1 MKYASLKVKKSEQ
14 YKIPALDGGI
24 DTSKYDGLIPD
35 NCFCDCKNIWNKK
48 GTLTNRPAILPNSD
62 SVVDLLYSGYG
73 DFIKGLTLTDTLVY
87 IDGNPKKIGYCVE
100 GDNVSY
106 NIFRPYLV
114 DSNGNLTEMG
124 NIEFHRVTQDLYNR
138 FESVFFMVANATVGS
153 GIYAFI
159 TRRNEDVYPNEYL
172 YSIYEASSDLSSWQ
186 RLYDDDFYVPT
197 VFMNGRGNNF
207 DYQIE
212 SLNAYLEEPVELEP
226 FNMLTGRFKA
236 YFSSDGYS
244 TTFELPF
251 GELDTQGVMCRVY
264 TTSQTYTD
272 FIVDVTTDNAMGY
285 ILGYYV
291 KFKINRSTGTFSFY
305 FNDEL
310 FSVPKM
316 GSYGGNNIQITTSKT
331 IENGTA
337 KTIGSKGVVLYG
349 NNIYLY
355 GNSICGNEIYTSSIT
370 RPLYIPE
377 KSMVAVGE
385 PSSSVN
391 AMTVVCN
398 KLVAFKDSEIYRI
411 ILTKGTAYDVSE
423 FAMNINNTFMKIDTL
438 SCEAVHLQV
447 GCDCPDT
454 LKVCSNR
461 VIWTRS
467 DGSVYTLA
475 TTTYG
480 KENNIYKISSAIDG
494 IFENISKEDLRKAK
508 ACERDGFYLLHIDNK
523 VLVVD
528 YRIKDFGFPAKYSG
542 QKDNSSNIAWYVWEY
557 PENFNYSSVI
567 SLTGEV
573 LLTCYDSLADVWYI
587 SLLNGDKDYLLN
599 GRELQPY
606 DIECSFKTKYYD
618 FSNPHIHKVIKN
630 MYITEC
636 SGGRAELTIDNGV
649 DGISYTKT
657 LDLPFPTDVLK
668 TDMNLSD
675 IKRVALSFKT
685 CKPFKLYGLI
695 FEYLNK
701 AV

>member
-1 MKYASLKVKKSEQ
+1 MKYASLKVKESKQ
-14 YKIPALDGGI
+14 YKIPAFDGGI

-35 NCFCDCKNIWNKK
+35 NCFSDCKNIWSKK
-48 GTLTNRPAILPNSD
+48 GVLINRPAISPNSD
-62 SVVDLLYSGYG
+62 GVVDLLYREYG

-87 IDGNPKKIGYCVE
+87 IDGEPKKICYCVE
-100 GDNVSY
+100 GDDVSY
-106 NIFRPYLV
+106 NIFRPFLA
-114 DSNGNLTEMG
+114 DSEGNLTEIG
-124 NIEFHRVTQDLYNR
+124 NIEFHRVSQDLYNR
-138 FESVFFMVANATVGS
+138 FQSVFFMVANATAGS
-153 GIYAFI
+153 GIYAFF
-159 TRRNEDVYPNEYL
+159 TRCNMEVYPNEYA
-172 YSIYEASSDLSSWQ
+172 YDIYEASSDLSSWQ
-186 RLYDDDFYVPT
+186 RLYNDDFYVPT

-212 SLNAYLEEPVELEP
+212 SPDAYLEEPVELEP

-244 TTFELPF
+244 STFELPF
-251 GELDTQGVMCRVY
+251 GGLDTQGVLCRVY
-264 TTSQTYTD
+264 TTSQTYTN
-272 FIVDVTTDNAMGY
+272 FVVDVTTDYAMGY
-285 ILGYYV
+285 ISGYYV

-316 GSYGGNNIQITTSKT
+316 SSYGGNNIQITASKT
-331 IENGTA
+331 IDNGTA

-377 KSMVAVGE
+377 KSKVAVGE

-454 LKVCSNR
+454 LEVCSNR
-461 VIWTRS
+461 IIWARS
-467 DGSVYTLA
+467 DGSLYTLS

-494 IFENISKEDLRKAK
+494 VCENISKEDLRQAK
-508 ACERDGFYLLHIDNK
+508 SCKRDGFYLLHIGNK

-542 QKDNSSNIAWYVWEY
+542 QKDDSSNIAWYIWEY
-557 PENFNYSSVI
+557 PESLNYSSVI
-567 SLTGEV
+567 SLNGAV
-573 LLTCYDSLADVWYI
+573 LLACYDSSADVWYI
-587 SLLNGDKDYLLN
+587 SLLNGDKDYLLQN
-599 GRELQPY
+599 NELQPY

-618 FSNPHIHKVIKN
+618 FSSPHIRKVIKN

-636 SGGRAELTIDNGV
+636 SGERAEITLDGGA
-649 DGISYTKT
+649 DGISYKKAFE
-657 LDLPFPTDVLK
+657 LPSRPDLLK

-675 IKRVALSFKT
+675 IKRVSITFET
-685 CKPFKLYGLI
+685 SEPFNLCGLI